1 MPTSPNAICLGEI
14 LDRITN
20 LSLQIHNSAN
30 LTDMLNLTVQ
40 QTREIL
46 GCDRVLIYQFLPD
59 DDGVVMAESVSEPWT
74 AVLGELICDPCFP
87 AKYAKLYQEGRFN
100 LIEDTHTKSM
110 EPCYANLLARMQVR
124 ANLVMPILVG
134 SQSSME
140 LFGLLIIHQC
150 DRPRHWQ
157 PQEISLLQNI
167 TSQLGIALRHLPK
180 LTPTKFPHAANMS
193 WQTSLPSSQP
203 IAIYQQIERELIW
216 KELLLQAMSD
226 VSPLAF
232 LVVDNR
238 TDNILYFN
246 HRFCEIWGIEH
257 LEERMLRGE
266 LKNNDIIPDCI
277 PLIADLSAFIVS
289 CKPLQSEEN
298 RVVVEDEINFNDQ
311 RIIRRFSNQIRDRQD
326 RYFGRLYIFED
337 ITKRKQIENE
347 LKAQEEREQYALE
360 GSGDGIWDWNVQTNE
375 VIFSNRWK
383 SMLGFTDSEI
393 SNDFSEWDQRVHPED
408 REKAY
413 AEIAKHFRGETTQY
427 AIEHRLKC
435 KDGSYKWIL
444 ARGQIFSRAAD
455 GSPLRF
461 IGTHVDISDRK
472 SVESALQESEVRQRA
487 ILEAIPDLLLR
498 VRRDGSCLDFIVP
511 SNVKANQFVPIGQ
524 NIAEVLPPDCLQMQ
538 LEAIEQALS
547 TKQLQIYKHQFFKF
561 GKLAHEEVRVVALN
575 DNEALVIV
583 RDITSQVQ
591 SEQRL
596 EQISHNVPGVIY
608 QYRLRS
614 DGSSHFP
621 YASQGI
627 HDIYDVSP
635 EDVNQ
640 DASVIFDRIHP
651 KDIEHVVQTI
661 TESAQ
666 NLTVW
671 ECEYRVRFADGRI
684 IWVSGHSTPQR
695 EPDGSILWHGY
706 IKEITHRKQA
716 EIALIESEAKLRDA
730 YAEQKA
736 LFAALTD
743 VVLIRNAEGKCL
755 KIVPTNINNLLGT
768 PEEVLS
774 KPINEELPQSA
785 ASIIASAIKEA
796 LATQKIVGCDY
807 CLEIH
812 GKEVWFAANISPIAE
827 NKVIQISRDITDRKQ
842 IEITLAL
849 AKEAA
854 ELATRS
860 KSEFLANMS
869 HEIRT
874 PMNGVIGMAE
884 LLSSTSLT
892 EEQRDYIQTIRDSGD
907 ILLAV
912 INDILDFSKIEAGKL
927 ELEKRRFILADA
939 VKSVC
944 QILSNQVAKQQIT
957 LKYAIASNVPPYIL
971 GDIARVNQILINL
984 LGNAIKFTKQGQVLL
999 SVSCLR
1005 SSQLPAQLLFSI
1017 KDTGVGISSDRIN
1030 KLFQPFAQADASISR
1045 KYGGT
1050 GLGLVICKYLVKLMG
1065 GSIWVESKGCLGGE
1079 PPLEW
1084 QVVPTPETQGSTFY
1098 FTIALPNLGSD
1109 QSIPQAHISEIAQTN
1124 SSLMAEQ
1131 FPLKILIV
1139 EDNEVNQK
1147 IASLYL
1153 KKFGYLVD
1161 IANNGLEAVNMVA
1174 KQPYDLLFM
1183 DVQMPEMDGLTATR
1197 LIRQS
1202 PQINPQPQIVAMT
1215 ANVMSEDLQACL
1227 DAGMNN
1233 YISKPIRTEEL
1244 VRILTQFQIK

>member
-1 MPTSPNAICLGEI
+1 MPTNPKAICLGEI

-20 LSLQIHNSAN
+20 LSLQIHNSPN
-30 LTDMLNLTVQ
+30 LTDMLNVTVQ
-40 QTREIL
+40 HTREIL
-46 GCDRVLIYQFLPD
+46 DCDRVLIYQFLPD
-59 DDGVVMAESVSEPWT
+59 DGVVMAESVNEPWT

-87 AKYAKLYQEGRFN
+87 TQYAKLYQEGRVSI
-100 LIEDTHTKSM
+100 IEDTHTQSI
-110 EPCYANLLARMQVR
+110 EPCYADLLTRMQVR

-134 SQSSME
+134 QQSSMD
-140 LFGLLIIHQC
+140 LFGLLVIHQC

-157 PQEISLLQNI
+157 AQEISLLKNI

-180 LTPTKFPHAANMS
+180 LQPTKFPQAPKMS
-193 WQTSLPSSQP
+193 WQTSLPSSSQP
-203 IAIYQQIERELIW
+203 TAAYQQIERELIW

-246 HRFCEIWGIEH
+246 HRFCEIWGLEH

-277 PLIADLSAFIVS
+277 PLIADLSAFIAS

-337 ITKRKQIENE
+337 ITERKQIENE
-347 LKAQEEREQYALE
+347 LKV
-360 GSGDGIWDWNVQTNE
+360 N
-375 VIFSNRWK
+375 
-383 SMLGFTDSEI
+383 
-393 SNDFSEWDQRVHPED
+393 
-408 REKAY
+408 
-413 AEIAKHFRGETTQY
+413 
-427 AIEHRLKC
+427 
-435 KDGSYKWIL
+435 
-444 ARGQIFSRAAD
+444 
-455 GSPLRF
+455 
-461 IGTHVDISDRK
+461 
-472 SVESALQESEVRQRA
+472 EVRQRA

-498 VRRDGSCLDFIVP
+498 VGRDGSCLDFIVP
-511 SNVKANQFVPIGQ
+511 SNGKANPFVPIGQ
-524 NIAEVLPPDCLQMQ
+524 NISEVLPPDCLQMQ
-538 LEAIEQALS
+538 LEAIEQAIA
-547 TKQLQIYKHQFFKF
+547 TKQLQVHKHQFFKF

-608 QYRLRS
+608 QYLLRP

-640 DASVIFDRIHP
+640 DASVIFDRLHP
-651 KDIEHVVQTI
+651 KDLEHVVQTI

-666 NLTVW
+666 NLTIW

-684 IWVSGHSTPQR
+684 IWVTGHATPQH

-716 EIALIESEAKLRDA
+716 EIALRESEAKLRES
-730 YAEQKA
+730 YAEQNA

-755 KIVPTNINNLLGT
+755 KIVPTNVNNLLGT

-774 KPINEELPQSA
+774 KSIDEELPQPA
-785 ASIIASAIKEA
+785 ARIIASAIKEA
-796 LATQKIVGCDY
+796 LGTQKIVSCDY

-812 GKEVWFAANISPIAE
+812 GKEVWFAANISPIAK

-842 IEITLAL
+842 IEMTLAL
-849 AKEAA
+849 AKESA
-854 ELATRS
+854 ELATRT

-874 PMNGVIGMAE
+874 PMNGVIGMTE
-884 LLSSTSLT
+884 LLSLT
-892 EEQRDYIQTIRDSGD
+892 PLSEEQLDYVQTIRDSGN

-927 ELEKRRFILADA
+927 ELENRPFILADA
-939 VKSVC
+939 VKSVF
-944 QILSNQVAKQQIT
+944 QILSNQAFNQETTIN
-957 LKYAIASNVPPYIL
+957 YAIASDVPPYIV

-984 LGNAIKFTKQGQVLL
+984 LGNAIKFTKQGKVLL
-999 SVSCLR
+999 SVRCLR
-1005 SSQLPAQLLFSI
+1005 SSGLPAQLLFSI

-1030 KLFQPFAQADASISR
+1030 ILFQPFAQADASISR

-1050 GLGLVICKYLVKLMG
+1050 GLGLAICKYLVKFMG
-1065 GSIWVESKGCLGGE
+1065 GSIWGESKGSIAGE
-1079 PPLEW
+1079 PPLGW
-1084 QVVPTPETQGSTFY
+1084 QVVTDPETQGATFY
-1098 FTIALPNLGSD
+1098 FTIALPNYASD
-1109 QSIPQAHISEIAQTN
+1109 AIATKNLAAGNANDHQV
-1124 SSLMAEQ
+1124 LIAEQ
-1131 FPLKILIV
+1131 FPLHILIV
-1139 EDNEVNQK
+1139 EDNELNQK

-1161 IANNGLEAVNMVA
+1161 IANNGVEALSMMSN
-1174 KQPYDLLFM
+1174 QTYDLLLM
-1183 DVQMPEMDGLTATR
+1183 DMQMPEMDGLTTTR
-1197 LIRQS
+1197 LIRQD
-1202 PQINPQPQIVAMT
+1202 INIQPQPQIVAMT
-1215 ANVMSEDLQACL
+1215 ANVMPEDIQACL
-1227 DAGMNN
+1227 DAGMND

-1244 VRILTQFQIK
+1244 VRILTGFQS